1 VTGLEIYLPW
11 AVAGTVLAASLGGLA
26 WRLRRD
32 RLRQESLAGLAA
44 RLGLSFQAEAPGLDA
59 EDYRGLHL
67 FSRGRE
73 RTYRNVLNGRP
84 EGTDGLILCDYGYT
98 TGDGKNTKTLRQTVA
113 LLAYARGGVPR
124 FELRPEGVLHRVGA
138 IFGYQDIDFK
148 ESPGFS
154 SSYLLRGT
162 DEAAVRGLFRTNLR
176 EYFETHPGWC
186 VDGRGSWLAA
196 YRQDVLV
203 KPADIPAFIDA
214 AKVLLWAFPR

>member
-1 VTGLEIYLPW
+1 MTGLEIYLPW
-11 AVAGTVLAASLGGLA
+11 AIAGTVLTASLGGLA
-26 WRLRRD
+26 WGLRRD
-32 RLRQESLAGLAA
+32 RVRREAMEALAA
-44 RLGLSFQAEAPGLDA
+44 RMGLRFQASAAGLDA

-67 FSRGRE
+67 FTLGRE
-73 RTYRNVLNGRP
+73 RTYRNVLSGKP
-84 EGTDGLILCDYGYT
+84 DGTEGLILCDYHYT
-98 TGDGKNTKTLRQTVA
+98 TGDGKSTQTHRQTVA
-113 LLAYARGGVPR
+113 LLAYPRGGLPR
-124 FELRPEGVLHRVGA
+124 FELRPESVIHRVGA

-154 SSYLLRGT
+154 SRYLLRGT
-162 DEAAVRGLFRTNLR
+162 DETAVRGLFRTNLR

-196 YRQDVLV
+196 YRHGVLV